1 MRQRSA
7 VILLILFALSLII
20 SIVPAAA
27 QDNQIVWAFV
37 PSSDSET
44 VLAGAS
50 QLTDL
55 IAEKT
60 GIQIKPVVATDYSG
74 VVEAMCN
81 GEAQMAAL
89 NTFSYILAHSRGCAD
104 VALVSV
110 RFGSAYYS
118 GQIITRADSGITTL
132 ADLKGKT
139 FCRPDPLSTSGW
151 IVPSITLRANGI
163 DPDTDLKVVDAGGH
177 PQVVTA
183 VLNGDC
189 DAGAT
194 FVDARTDDQ
203 KADTVVIAETSQI
216 PNDTISFETGFDSAT
231 RDKITQALLDIA
243 ADPLTAPILSD
254 TYNWGGLAEAQDA
267 FFDDFRQQLDAA
279 GVKIDELVPT
289 PAPTEAA
296 TEEAAMTV
304 GTQDNPIVWA
314 FVPSSDSETVMT
326 GASELTDLVQQATG
340 VYIKPV
346 VATDYSGVVE
356 AVCGGEAQMAA
367 LNTFSYILAHSRG
380 CADVALVSVR
390 FGSAYYSGQIIT
402 RADSGITTLAD
413 LKGKTFCRPDP
424 LSTSGWIVPSIT
436 LRANGIDPDTDLKVV
451 DAGGHPQVVTAVLNG
466 DCDAG
471 ATFVDA
477 RTDDQKAD
485 TVVIAETSQ
494 IPNDT
499 ISFESGFD
507 SATRDKITQ
516 ALLDIAANPDNA
528 QLLTDTYNW
537 GGLAE
542 AQDAFFDDFRQQL
555 DAAGVKIEDLAG

>member
-1 MRQRSA
+1 MRNRLSLF
-7 VILLILFALSLII
+7 LLVLFALSLIV
-20 SIVPAAA
+20 SIVPVAA
-27 QDNQIVWAFV
+27 QSSIVWAFV

-60 GIQIKPVVATDYSG
+60 GIQITPVVATDFSG
-74 VVEAMCN
+74 VVEAVCN

-110 RFGSAYYS
+110 RFGSTFYS
-118 GQIITRADSGITTL
+118 GQIIARADSGIETL

-163 DPDTDLKVVDAGGH
+163 NPDTDLTVVDAGGH

-194 FVDARTDDQ
+194 FVDARTDEQ
-203 KADTVVIAETSQI
+203 KADTVVVAETSQI
-216 PNDTISFETGFDSAT
+216 PNDTISFATDFDPDTRATITG
-231 RDKITQALLDIA
+231 ALLEIA

-254 TYNWGGLAEAQDA
+254 TYNWGGLAEANDG

-279 GVKIDELVPT
+279 GVKIEELA
-289 PAPTEAA
+289 PAPTQTPA
-296 TEEAAMTV
+296 TTV
-304 GTQDNPIVWA
+304 GTEENPIVWA
-314 FVPSSDSETVMT
+314 FVPSSDSETVLA
-326 GASELTDLVQQATG
+326 GASELTDLVQQESG
-340 VYIKPV
+340 IYIKPV
-346 VATDYSGVVE
+346 VATDFSGVVE
-356 AVCGGEAQMAA
+356 AVCNGEAQMAA

-380 CADVALVSVR
+380 CADVGLVSVR
-390 FGSAYYSGQIIT
+390 FGSAYYSGQIIA
-402 RADSGITTLAD
+402 RADSGIETLAD

-436 LRANGIDPDTDLKVV
+436 LRANGINPDTDLTVV

-477 RTDDQKAD
+477 RTDEQKAD
-485 TVVIAETSQ
+485 TVVITETSQ

-499 ISFESGFD
+499 ISFASDFD
-507 SATRDKITQ
+507 PDMRAAITT
-516 ALLDIAANPDNA
+516 ALLDIAGNPDNA
-528 QLLTDTYNW
+528 QLLSDTYNW

-542 AQDAFFDDFRQQL
+542 ANDGFFDDFRQQL
-555 DAAGVKIEDLAG
+555 DAAGVQIEELAG